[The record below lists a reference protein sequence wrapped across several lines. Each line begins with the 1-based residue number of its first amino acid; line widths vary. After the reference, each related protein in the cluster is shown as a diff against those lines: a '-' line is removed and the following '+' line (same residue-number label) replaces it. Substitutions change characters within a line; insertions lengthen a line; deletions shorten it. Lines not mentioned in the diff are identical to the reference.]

1 MCAPSV
7 AIVERTAL
15 TAVNADGDFAQT
27 PLTSPLEKLH
37 RRKNGARQGATG
49 KGTPGPP
56 HNREVVALAGA
67 GLRAFDRLCVSE
79 AGTRH
84 VQERFSLT
92 GT

>member
-1 MCAPSV
+1 
-7 AIVERTAL
+7 
-15 TAVNADGDFAQT
+15 VNADGDFAQT